1 MAWNKTGEDWWVKS
15 CKALTLKSYIF
26 HRLFF
31 KILELFKKKETS
43 LLDYWGIQVR
53 MSNELNLKKESIGE
67 NELEFQKD
75 KKREKSKQ
83 RKQNCKYKQNCHNKQ

>member
-1 MAWNKTGEDWWVKS
+1 M
-15 CKALTLKSYIF
+15 
-26 HRLFF
+26 
-31 KILELFKKKETS
+31 
-43 LLDYWGIQVR
+43 R

-83 RKQNCKYKQNCHNKQ
+83 RKQNCKYKQNCHNKRQQAVTSSNKPNVL